1 MRRGNRA
8 RHNIYSPSIHLSVE
22 CEHDEISFFMV
33 ADSFIIGEVPHEEGV
48 MMRGMYL
55 PDRTKR
61 NPENSSEGVT
71 SKMST
76 SERCSFT
83 NGRQGEKIGKKSVK
97 TSEMR

>member
-1 MRRGNRA
+1 MGRENRA

-61 NPENSSEGVT
+61 NPENSSEGVGGTTNYPKAT
-71 SKMST
+71 SLEEFS
-76 SERCSFT
+76 
-83 NGRQGEKIGKKSVK
+83 G
-97 TSEMR
+97 